1 MSSIQE
7 VFTNIVKGLVR
18 IGLWCYFKEIQVKN
32 NSKAYHHDSVI
43 YVGNHQNALIDAL
56 LIATNTKRKTTF
68 LTRSD
73 VFKNP
78 FIGRLLKYLGML
90 PIYRYRDG
98 VNTLHMNTPI
108 FESCAKVLAAK
119 ESILI
124 FPEGNHDLKRRVR
137 RLKKGFVSI
146 LSHRWVLDK
155 QPVLL
160 YPIGLNYK
168 AAAHFPDSVTL
179 LFGSP
184 IAVAPFQINALSA
197 KNLLAQLHK
206 VLRTLTTHIPTET
219 EDRYHF
225 IEQELI
231 NAGENFL
238 DPSLVNDR
246 IYNIVEGPN
255 DSPKKAAVAKKM
267 WWIPLLKP
275 LFILLN
281 LIPILVWRKGIK
293 PQIKQKEF
301 ISTARFA
308 FSIAFYPLYLFVISF
323 FIAVISKNIGMALAI
338 PIGLFLFNLLLVKK
352 VI

>member
-1 MSSIQE
+1 MSTNQE
-7 VFTNIVKGLVR
+7 VITNGVKGIVS
-18 IGLWCYFKEIQVKN
+18 IGLWCYFKEIQIKN

-56 LIATNTKRKTTF
+56 LIATNTRRKTTF

-78 FIGRLLKYLGML
+78 FIGLFLKYLGML
-90 PIYRYRDG
+90 PIYRFRDG
-98 VNTLHMNTPI
+98 VNTRHMNSPI
-108 FESCAKVLAAK
+108 FESCAKALAAN

-124 FPEGNHDLKRRVR
+124 FPEGNHDLQRRLR
-137 RLKKGFVSI
+137 PLKKGFISI
-146 LSHRWVLDK
+146 LSHRWALDK

-168 AAAHFPDSVTL
+168 AAAHFPDSATL

-184 IAVAPFQINALSA
+184 IVIAPFHISTLTT
-197 KNLLAQLHK
+197 KNLLEQLHEA
-206 VLRTLTTHIPTET
+206 LRALTTHIPTET

-238 DPSLVNDR
+238 DPIAVNAR
-246 IYNIVEGPN
+246 IYNIVEGGN
-255 DSPKKAAVAKKM
+255 SSPKRGARTRKKL
-267 WWIPLLKP
+267 WIQPLKL

-293 PQIKQKEF
+293 PGIKQKEF

-308 FSIAFYPLYLFVISF
+308 FCMAFYPLYLFVIGF
-323 FIAVISKNIGMALAI
+323 FMAVIAKNIGMALAI
-338 PIGLFLFNLLLVKK
+338 PIGLFLFNLLLIKK
-352 VI
+352 AL